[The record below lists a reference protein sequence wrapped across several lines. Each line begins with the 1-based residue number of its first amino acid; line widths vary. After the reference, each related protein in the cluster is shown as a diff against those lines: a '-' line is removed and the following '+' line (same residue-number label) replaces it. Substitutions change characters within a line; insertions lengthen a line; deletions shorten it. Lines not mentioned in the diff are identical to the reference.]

1 MAFTITLAINP
12 LGINTGPFNLYSDID
27 NYTNVFSTITQA
39 QLAAGFSVTVPD
51 NTISIKIVSTG
62 ICGTNLI
69 VNIVGVPSVTPTSTP
84 TPTPTVTPTPTKTP
98 TPTPTKSSFKNNFPS
113 PSPAKIYRCCFSP
126 LQQRCIN
133 TLMFPT
139 EYCTSTT
146 VGLWNCTSPTG
157 CNPVATGP
165 VSTCLVY
172 NTPIIMAD
180 GTTKLVQDIQVGDK
194 VLSIS
199 NKDKFFS
206 TNKFRKSSANITG
219 VNSILIDNVI
229 DINNG
234 LLTTSDSHINVI
246 KRDGI
251 WSLKT
256 SNELLVGDILIDI
269 NKNEIKITSVN
280 ILYKSQQVY
289 NITVDKEHMYFAN
302 NILTHNKTAPPVEP
316 L

>member
-1 MAFTITLAINP
+1 
-12 LGINTGPFNLYSDID
+12 
-27 NYTNVFSTITQA
+27 
-39 QLAAGFSVTVPD
+39 
-51 NTISIKIVSTG
+51 
-62 ICGTNLI
+62 
-69 VNIVGVPSVTPTSTP
+69 
-84 TPTPTVTPTPTKTP
+84 
-98 TPTPTKSSFKNNFPS
+98 
-113 PSPAKIYRCCFSP
+113 
-126 LQQRCIN
+126 
-133 TLMFPT
+133 
-139 EYCTSTT
+139 
-146 VGLWNCTSPTG
+146 
-157 CNPVATGP
+157 
-165 VSTCLVY
+165 
-172 NTPIIMAD
+172 MAD